1 MPLGEGG
8 SSTGVDYGRSR
19 HAAKGRNG
27 SSSESPI
34 AGTNYQGGNVETRMM
49 KSEPN
54 IQICVEHWIEIL
66 ILYIIVSIHVRFR
79 GRNQIKG
86 EGICNPAKYSVQ

>member
-1 MPLGEGG
+1 MPHREGG

-19 HAAKGRNG
+19 HAAKGRND
-27 SSSESPI
+27 SSSESLI
-34 AGTNYQGGNVETRMM
+34 VGTDYQGGNVGIRMM
-49 KSEPN
+49 KSKPS

-79 GRNQIKG
+79 GRDQIKG

>member
-1 MPLGEGG
+1 MPHGEGG
-8 SSTGVDYGRSR
+8 SSTAVDYGRSR
-19 HAAKGRNG
+19 HAAKGRNS

-49 KSEPN
+49 KSKPS

-66 ILYIIVSIHVRFR
+66 TRYIIVSIHIRFR
-79 GRNQIKG
+79 G
-86 EGICNPAKYSVQ
+86 

>member
-1 MPLGEGG
+1 MPHEEGG

-19 HAAKGRNG
+19 HVAKGWNS

-34 AGTNYQGGNVETRMM
+34 PGTDYQGGNVETRMM
-49 KSEPN
+49 KSEPS

-66 ILYIIVSIHVRFR
+66 TLYIIVSIHVWFG

-86 EGICNPAKYSVQ
+86 EEIYKPAKYSVQ

>member
-1 MPLGEGG
+1 MPHREGG

-34 AGTNYQGGNVETRMM
+34 AGTDYQGGNVETRMM
-49 KSEPN
+49 KSEPS

-66 ILYIIVSIHVRFR
+66 TLYIIVSIHVRFR

-86 EGICNPAKYSVQ
+86 GGICNPAKYSVQ